1 MSDADFVLAH
11 AAHPDWRTAL
21 DDALRQLRR
30 GLAAR
35 GEAAPPCTLG
45 WCYPTESCAV
55 HAEAVLATL
64 QRELPGVSWVGTSG
78 IGVLATGTEYF
89 GRPALV
95 LMLAPLPRD
104 SFRLFSG
111 LQPLPATPAADFTA
125 HAALVHADAATPDLQ
140 ELLPELADR
149 TETGYLFG
157 GLSSGEHR
165 TVQIADHVLTGGLSG
180 IAFGA
185 EVELVSRVT
194 QGCQPIGPARTITHA
209 ERNFVIALDSHPA
222 LECALRD
229 LGFAD
234 DPDED
239 EVLEAL
245 SATLAGLSAGR
256 DDVPHADGQFGTDTL
271 VRHVIGVDLQHGV
284 LAIAEEIAPG
294 ARLAFCRRDPVAA
307 RADLQRIA
315 RELRDEAAARPGR
328 RIAGAVYASCT
339 GRGGP
344 HFGAPH
350 AEMQALREVL
360 GDVPVAGF
368 FAAGEIARDRLYGY
382 TGVLT
387 AFLARD

>member
-1 MSDADFVLAH
+1 MSDADFVLGH
-11 AAHPDWRTAL
+11 AAHPDWRSAL
-21 DDALRQLRR
+21 DDGLRQLRR
-30 GLAAR
+30 GLDSR
-35 GEAAPPCTLG
+35 GKAAPPCTLG
-45 WCYPTESCAV
+45 WCYLTEGCAS

-64 QRELPGVSWVGTSG
+64 QREFPGVSWVGTSG

-89 GRPALV
+89 GLPALV
-95 LMLAPLPRD
+95 LMLAPLARD

-111 LQPLPATPAADFTA
+111 LQPLPAVPTGGFAAHT
-125 HAALVHADAATPDLQ
+125 ALVHADAATPDLQ

-157 GLSSGEHR
+157 GLASGEHR
-165 TVQIADHVLTGGLSG
+165 AVQIADSVLTGGLSG
-180 IAFGA
+180 VAFGA
-185 EVELVSRVT
+185 DVELVSRVT
-194 QGCQPIGPARTITHA
+194 QGCQPIGPARVVTRA

-222 LECALRD
+222 LECALAD
-229 LGFAD
+229 LGLDDGAD
-234 DPDED
+234 DD

-245 SATLAGLSAGR
+245 SATLVGLSDGH
-256 DDVPHADGQFGTDTL
+256 DDVPHAAGQFGTDTL

-284 LAIAEEIAPG
+284 LAIADDIAPG
-294 ARLAFCRRDPVAA
+294 ARLAFCRRNPVAA

-315 RELRDEAAARPGR
+315 REIRDEAAERPGR
-328 RIAGAVYASCT
+328 HLAGALYASCT

-350 AEMQALREVL
+350 AEMRALREVL
-360 GDVPVAGF
+360 GDLPVAGF

>member
-1 MSDADFVLAH
+1 MTAANFVLAQ
-11 AAHPDWRTAL
+11 AAHHDWNTAL
-21 DDALRQLRR
+21 QDCLAQLRA

-35 GEAAPPCTLG
+35 PDGAAPCNVG
-45 WCYPTESCAV
+45 WCYLTEPCVA
-55 HAEAVLATL
+55 HAERILGTL
-64 QRELPGVSWVGTSG
+64 QREVPGVSWVGTSG

-89 GRPALV
+89 GLPALV

-104 SFRLFSG
+104 GFRLFSG
-111 LQPLPATPAADFTA
+111 LQPLPSMPARDFIA
-125 HAALVHADAATPDLQ
+125 HTALVHADPATPDLQ

-157 GLSSGEHR
+157 GLSSGER
-165 TVQIADHVLTGGLSG
+165 RSVQIADHVLTGGLSG
-180 IAFGA
+180 IAFGP

-194 QGCQPIGPARTITHA
+194 QGCQPIGPARTITRA
-209 ERNFVIALDSHPA
+209 ERNFVIALDGHPA
-222 LECALRD
+222 LDCARRD
-229 LGFAD
+229 LGLDAD
-234 DPDED
+234 GDDDELVD
-239 EVLEAL
+239 AL
-245 SATLAGLSAGR
+245 STTLAGLSQAH
-256 DDVPHADGQFGTDTL
+256 DDAPHAEGQFGTDTL

-284 LAIAEEIAPG
+284 LAIAEEIVPG
-294 ARLAFCRRDPVAA
+294 ARLAFCRRNAQAA

-315 RELRDEAAARPGR
+315 SELRTEAAARPGR
-328 RIAGAVYASCT
+328 RIAGALYASCT

-368 FAAGEIARDRLYGY
+368 FAAGEVARDRLYGY

-387 AFLARD
+387 AFLARV